1 MLPTCRICG
10 CSTQLLKNKAWIAGQ
25 WCDAVSD
32 NPSNQQLIAEVC
44 SSDISV
50 SLIATLSAPHMGE
63 EDVTVAVQEAY
74 TAQKGWAAH
83 TAKVTIALR
92 NVYSFTAASLWQERS
107 GVLRRWYNL
116 IMQNMAKIVL
126 VECVSACPAPHSILW
141 RKPY

>member
-1 MLPTCRICG
+1 MLPTCRICR

-126 VECVSACPAPHSILW
+126 LE
-141 RKPY
+141 